1 MAAAFSLSG
10 ADLQIDHV
18 TVAGRDMKA
27 LRAALASVGIASE
40 FGGPHANHATEMA
53 VTSFAD
59 GSYLELIAL
68 QSTPDPRAVAAH
80 DWSREIQN
88 DAGPSAWAARVP
100 DLDAERSRLQSAH
113 VAAGEAE
120 PSGRRRPDGVELR
133 WETAAI
139 GEERRGTFF
148 PFLIRDLTPRE
159 QRVFPSGK
167 PTMADILGVARV
179 AIATRDLQASAARFR
194 NAYGWPAPVEQV
206 DRSFGARLAIFR
218 GTPVVL
224 AEPIDARSWI
234 EDRLRRFGE
243 GPCAF
248 ILRVRTKPLPNARL
262 GEKSSSGRWDG
273 TDLVWADSEALGW
286 HLGFE

>member
-18 TVAGRDMKA
+18 TVAGRDMQA
-27 LRAALASVGIASE
+27 LRTALASVGIASE
-40 FGGPHANHATEMA
+40 YGGPHANHATEMA

-68 QSTPDPRAVAAH
+68 QSAPDPKAVAAH

-88 DAGPSAWAARVP
+88 NAGPSAWAVRVP
-100 DLDAERSRLQSAH
+100 DLDAERRRLQAAH
-113 VAAGEAE
+113 VSAGVPEQ
-120 PSGRRRPDGVELR
+120 SGRRRPDGVELR
-133 WETAAI
+133 WETAPI

-148 PFLIRDLTPRE
+148 PFLIRDITPRA
-159 QRVFPSGK
+159 QRAFPSDK
-167 PTMADILGVARV
+167 PTSSDIHGVARV
-179 AIATRDLQASAARFR
+179 VIAAHDLRASAVRFQK
-194 NAYGWPAPVEQV
+194 AYGWAAPVEQL

-224 AEPIDARSWI
+224 AEPIDPQSWI

-248 ILRVRTKPLPNARL
+248 ILRASRRLLTDHPADAGTKQILF
-262 GEKSSSGRWDG
+262 
-273 TDLVWADSEALGW
+273 GW
-286 HLGFE
+286 ITKR